1 MAKKKQTKP
10 KEKGLFDHLNQV
22 TNQKYDKYWE
32 NLSEG
37 EKKSFSP
44 FMIHR
49 FLSMEMDYVDI
60 VSHVQNYQLSP
71 EKTERFFRDLLP
83 KKKLWNKYL
92 KGSGKQDN
100 QSIDIL
106 SEYYQV
112 SKREATIYYNTL
124 KDQNKLEE
132 VKEIK
137 KLYGQ
142 RFE

>member
-22 TNQKYDKYWE
+22 TSQKDDKYWE

-71 EKTERFFRDLLP
+71 ERTERFFRDLLP

>member
-22 TNQKYDKYWE
+22 TSQKDDKYWE

-71 EKTERFFRDLLP
+71 ERTERFFRDLLP

-112 SKREATIYYNTL
+112 SKREATMYYNTL
-124 KDQNKLEE
+124 KSNGELDK